1 MEILIYIIVALA
13 IALIVIS
20 FFLSRLSKK
29 VSDLTSKL
37 SEERS
42 RRQSQSTR
50 YGQLSEQFMPLLE
63 DYPGDPKEFRFLG
76 SPIDGVGFEE
86 DRILLTEFKVASSQ
100 LTTRQRRIRDMVK
113 DNKVEFVEVRISEKE
128 K

>member
-1 MEILIYIIVALA
+1 MDILIYIIIALA
-13 IALIVIS
+13 VALIVIS

-113 DNKVEFVEVRISEKE
+113 DNKVEFIEVRISEKE

>member
-1 MEILIYIIVALA
+1 MDILIYIIIALA